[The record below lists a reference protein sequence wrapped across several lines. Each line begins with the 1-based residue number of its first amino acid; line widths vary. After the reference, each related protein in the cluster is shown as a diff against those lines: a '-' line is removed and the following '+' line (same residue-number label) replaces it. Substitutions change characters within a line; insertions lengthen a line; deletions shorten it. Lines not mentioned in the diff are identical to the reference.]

1 MAAVAAMR
9 TTLTRLGFTQDV
21 AATITNVQGVD
32 SIDELKFLND
42 KEVEGLCNN
51 IRKPGGMMPN
61 PDAGAQGEPAMIRNP
76 EQGVS
81 ARAENNLKLCCY
93 FIRHCERISRSV
105 TVDQITLAN
114 IRALHDL
121 RDAEI
126 NHIDPEPMPKLM
138 DSKNWPKTME
148 GIVEY
153 LRGCLG
159 VTKIPLSYVV
169 RDHIEATPEAND
181 PETNYDTPQD
191 EMIAHAPMMIANGDE
206 HPTFL
211 TDRQTIWDKI
221 SDLTRE
227 HECWTYVK
235 PAQRA
240 RNGRQGY
247 TLLFDH
253 YLGQNSMANQASL
266 AEAKLKNSSYQGER
280 CHWNFKRFVCMQVE
294 QHEILNGL
302 TKYGY
307 SMIDNGSK
315 VRYLLGGIKTKDLD
329 PVKVQIMASPG
340 LREDY
345 EGCGNLYQDYI
356 AQHAPTQRDYNVSQ
370 VGSSK
375 KDGGG
380 KCRGGGGVSFSDESL
395 AGIKVDN
402 RYYIPQEYASLDPK
416 QKAKL
421 KTVCHKCGH
430 KPSKKKKRGGGPNDD
445 KLDKLG
451 RQVSQLVTA
460 LTGKKGEDSESDS
473 DDSDDK
479 SSSKSN
485 RSHVAITHQRSK
497 K

>member
-9 TTLTRLGFTQDV
+9 TALTRLGFTQDV
-21 AATITNVQGVD
+21 AATITNVQGVN

-61 PDAGAQGEPAMIRNP
+61 PNAGVQGEPAMIRNP
-76 EQGVS
+76 GQGVS

-93 FIRHCERISRSV
+93 FIRHRERISRSV
-105 TVDQITLAN
+105 TADQITLAN
-114 IRALHDL
+114 VRALRDL
-121 RDAEI
+121 RDAETD
-126 NHIDPEPMPKLM
+126 HVDHEPTPKLM
-138 DSKNWPKTME
+138 DSKNWPKTIE

-169 RDHIEATPEAND
+169 RDHIEVTPEAND

-191 EMIAHAPMMIANGDE
+191 EMIARAPMMFANGDE

-211 TDRQTIWDKI
+211 TDRQTVWDKI

-240 RNGRQGY
+240 RDGRQGF

-253 YLGQNSMANQASL
+253 YLGQNSTANQASL

-280 CHWNFKRFVCMQVE
+280 RRWNFERFVQMQVE
-294 QHEILNGL
+294 QHEILNSL

-307 SMIDNGSK
+307 SGIDDGSK

-340 LREDY
+340 LRQDY
-345 EGCGNLYQDYI
+345 EGCVNLYQDYI
-356 AQHAPTQRDYNVSQ
+356 AQHAPNQRDYNVSQ

-375 KDGGG
+375 KDGGS
-380 KCRGGGGVSFSDESL
+380 KRRGGGGASFSDESL
-395 AGIKVDN
+395 ADVKVDD
-402 RYYIPQEYASLDPK
+402 RYYTPKEYASLDPK

-421 KTVCHKCGH
+421 KTVRHERGH
-430 KPSKKKKRGGGPNDD
+430 KPNKKKKRLGGPNDD

-460 LTGKKGEDSESDS
+460 LAGKKGEDSESDS
-473 DDSDDK
+473 DDSGDK

-485 RSHVAITHQRSK
+485 RSHVAVTRQRSK